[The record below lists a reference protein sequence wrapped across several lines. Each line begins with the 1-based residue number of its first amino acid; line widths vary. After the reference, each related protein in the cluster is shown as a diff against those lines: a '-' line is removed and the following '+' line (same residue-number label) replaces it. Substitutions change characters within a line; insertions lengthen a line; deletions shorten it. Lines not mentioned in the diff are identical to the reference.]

1 MNRAVLI
8 GGSLAVVAS
17 FPGAAAAQAKPV
29 DQQIMEAV
37 NPLAEGDR
45 DGATVMGYREGETLE
60 VIRQGTNHFVCLA
73 DPPGDEQFQVS
84 CYHRDLEPFMARGRE
99 LRLAGKGMAEVRQ
112 MRASEIEAGTL
123 KIPYGA
129 SMYSLFGSV
138 NPETGRPDSVSM
150 LQVIYLPYASPESTG
165 LSSQRRGNA
174 PFLMDPGQHRAH
186 LMIPAGTRKFP

>member
-8 GGSLAVVAS
+8 GGCLAVVFSPRA
-17 FPGAAAAQAKPV
+17 GAAQTKPV
-29 DQQIMEAV
+29 DRQIMEAV

-45 DGATVMGYREGETLE
+45 DGATVLGYRNGETLE

-73 DPPGDEQFQVS
+73 DPPGDQRFQVS
-84 CYHRDLEPFMARGRE
+84 CYHRDLDPFMARGRE
-99 LRLAGKGMAEVRQ
+99 LRLAGMETAEVRQ
-112 MRASEIEAGTL
+112 TRSSEVEAGTL
-123 KIPYGA
+123 KIPHGA

-138 NPETGRPDSVSM
+138 NPQTGQPDSVSM
-150 LQVIYLPYASPESTG
+150 LQVIYLPFARPESTG

-186 LMIPAGTRKFP
+186 LMIPGGTRKFP